1 MCAFVLVAIVYY
13 SFNYYHITQ
22 QLMENHDKKPI
33 EYNQSMFG
41 KLFDLSDYN
50 DLSGTID
57 VDELVSMVEL
67 DTQRVAC
74 FLFYYCVVLLGA
86 VLWHTIVYL
95 LQLPCTGTCRKKY
108 TPLCVPWYCCMCV
121 CGQCFSCNF

>member
-1 MCAFVLVAIVYY
+1 MA
-13 SFNYYHITQ
+13 
-22 QLMENHDKKPI
+22 NHDKKPI

-41 KLFDLSDYN
+41 KLFDLSDY

-74 FLFYYCVVLLGA
+74 FFLFYYCVVLLGA
-86 VLWHTIVYL
+86 ATWYRYL
-95 LQLPCTGTCRKKY
+95 
-108 TPLCVPWYCCMCV
+108 
-121 CGQCFSCNF
+121 